1 MYRWSVMEKPEVGH
15 ILCPGGFEEEEGS
28 YKGSSEKDELDDTSA
43 RLGVFRL
50 RWVCL

>member
-28 YKGSSEKDELDDTSA
+28 DKGSSEQDELDDASTS
-43 RLGVFRL
+43 LGVLRL
-50 RWVCL
+50 RRICL